1 VRHPSLG
8 LQHPVHFGLVMV
20 VHLALGMITPPFGVH
35 PIAACTVAGALA
47 RSRVPQA
54 TTSMKSLSPQAA
66 RRAFLGSVLA
76 LAATSSFAAWPEQ
89 TIRIMVPWAPG
100 GATDQIA
107 RLIAQPLG
115 QALGVSVIV
124 DNKGGA
130 GGVIGTQQF
139 VKDKPDGYAL
149 LLATSSTNA
158 AAPYLYKKLGFDP
171 LNDFTPVTTLCAIPN
186 VMVVPAKSPWHSL
199 KDIVD
204 AAKKDPGK
212 YTYGSAG
219 IGGSQHLAGA
229 QFKNAAGIEIRH
241 VPYKGSGPAAQ
252 DLIAGNI
259 DMMID
264 TGSLGSI
271 RGGLLRPLAVASE
284 KRLPALPNVP
294 TFREAGVP
302 MVASA
307 WYGLMLPAHAPR
319 EVVMRLNAEVN
330 KILKSPEI
338 HQRLVD
344 MGAEVWGS
352 TPEDY
357 AKFNASELK
366 RYEAI
371 VRDSGAPQE

>member
-1 VRHPSLG
+1 MIRAMQSTSL
-8 LQHPVHFGLVMV
+8 L
-20 VHLALGMITPPFGVH
+20 
-35 PIAACTVAGALA
+35 
-47 RSRVPQA
+47 R
-54 TTSMKSLSPQAA
+54 A
-66 RRAFLGSVLA
+66 RRAIVASLLA
-76 LAATSSFAAWPEQ
+76 CATSASFAAWPEQ

-107 RLIAQPLG
+107 RLIAQPLS
-115 QALGVSVIV
+115 QALGVAVVV

-139 VKDKPDGYAL
+139 VKDKPDGYTL

-158 AAPYLYKKLGFDP
+158 AAPYLYKTLGFDP

-186 VMVVPAKSPWHSL
+186 VMVVPAKSPWNSL
-199 KDIVD
+199 GDIVT
-204 AAKKDPGK
+204 AARKDPGK

-252 DLIAGNI
+252 DLIAGHI

-271 RGGLLRPLAVASE
+271 RGGLLKPLAVASD
-284 KRLPALPNVP
+284 KRLPALPGVP
-294 TFREAGVP
+294 TFKEAGVP

-319 EVVMRLNAEVN
+319 EVVLRLNTEVN
-330 KILKSPEI
+330 KILKSPDI
-338 HQRLVD
+338 HDKLVG
-344 MGAEVWGS
+344 MGAEVWGG
-352 TPEDY
+352 TPEEF
-357 AKFNASELK
+357 AKFNAAEVK